1 MGKTERG
8 VLQNGVANF
17 GDPRAP
23 VPLADAAVSL
33 LWPSHGGRVFVMR
46 NVMKVFVIISI

>member
-33 LWPSHGGRVFVMR
+33 LRPSHGGRMFVMR
-46 NVMKVFVIISI
+46 NVCEGFCD